1 MNPIQWQKNTAL
13 EQLKDKRKK
22 TNNYFYLEII
32 QYFVRVIRVIFIE
45 MILCKNPIQ
54 SQTLYSCKMHI
65 VQWKFIKFIFS
76 DSLPFCLCCCYV
88 FIAGF
93 GWWHHLF
100 AVHSVLS
107 TFSEN
112 VHFGNWYEC
121 YRIVRNKAAE
131 KAKHVHHQQQN
142 QTCPPQNSSGGPAGN
157 SVVNVNNVNNGS
169 SANNNS
175 GITGNVSVIIH
186 SGAVSIQQQ
195 QQAQHSTQT
204 QLTTGSGNGEQ
215 RSTGYSINGILGIQ
229 HTTDPN
235 GNSIKRK
242 RMDGKWKTSLFFLSF
257 YFNRFFVLPSIK
269 LDSF

>member
-1 MNPIQWQKNTAL
+1 MYNENLLNLFFPIL
-13 EQLKDKRKK
+13 
-22 TNNYFYLEII
+22 F
-32 QYFVRVIRVIFIE
+32 
-45 MILCKNPIQ
+45 
-54 SQTLYSCKMHI
+54 
-65 VQWKFIKFIFS
+65 
-76 DSLPFCLCCCYV
+76 PFTCACCSV
-88 FIAGF
+88 FITGSDD
-93 GWWHHLF
+93 GIIYLLF
-100 AVHSVLS
+100 IPFYQH
-107 TFSEN
+107 FRKI
-112 VHFGNWYEC
+112 HFGNWYKC
-121 YRIVRNKAAE
+121 CRIVRNKAAE

-242 RMDGKWKTSLFFLSF
+242 RMDGKYFL
-257 YFNRFFVLPSIK
+257 PM
-269 LDSF
+269 